1 MLLRFPVIAHL
12 WWEYHKMTFM
22 CLELLVI
29 EALKIYIDVL
39 VYFWQWCFYDWCKNK
54 MRTRVNALAVNV
66 SRDIMTSEHSERF
79 YKYETE
85 SYIHYILHVWKNTF
99 YCNYFHNLLQTSL
112 AIQEHNN
119 IEFIY
124 IIEFMLF
131 VF

>member
-1 MLLRFPVIAHL
+1 
-12 WWEYHKMTFM
+12 
-22 CLELLVI
+22 
-29 EALKIYIDVL
+29 
-39 VYFWQWCFYDWCKNK
+39 

-66 SRDIMTSEHSERF
+66 SWDIMTSEHSERF
-79 YKYETE
+79 YKYEAE